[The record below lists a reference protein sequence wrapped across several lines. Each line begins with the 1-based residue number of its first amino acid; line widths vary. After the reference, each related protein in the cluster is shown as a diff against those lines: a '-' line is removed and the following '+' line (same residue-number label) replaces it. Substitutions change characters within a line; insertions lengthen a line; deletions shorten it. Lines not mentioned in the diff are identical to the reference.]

1 MHSAASMT
9 AASAAARAGEGGVC
23 SLGATIAAGA
33 HLPVQDGRV
42 GRCSACGH
50 TTREGANFCDN
61 CGAALGA
68 PDARSRA
75 PDHLAEKIRAGRAAI
90 EGERKQVTVLFAD
103 VKGSMELNEHRDA
116 EEWRAI
122 IDRFFSILC
131 EGVHRFE
138 GTVEKFTGDG
148 IMAIFGAPI
157 AHEDHAQR
165 ACYAALHMHRELEHD
180 QDLDLAVRIGINS
193 GEVVVGSIGDDLG
206 MAYTALGH
214 SVDLAQ
220 RMEQLAEP
228 GSAYVTEFTA
238 PLVDGYLTLEP
249 VGEFDVKGSSRP
261 LGVHKLTGVGPARGR
276 LDVSRAR
283 GLSRFVG
290 REAEER
296 ALDEALAGQGGVIAI
311 VGEPGVGKSRLC
323 HEFAER
329 CRAAGTPVYQA
340 AGQAHAKTVPL
351 APVLDLLRDFF
362 GIGERDSGDEA
373 RSKIERRLAPF
384 EEDFDDDL
392 PLVFDLLAVPDPE
405 RRPPRIDPEARLRR
419 LLSFCRRLTRGAEPS
434 VIVVDDLQWLDGASE
449 LFIANQADA
458 VQGTRSLLVVNFRP
472 EYSAEWLTRP
482 FCRRLT
488 IAPLDGVAVDQLL
501 TDLLGSDASID
512 GLAEVVRERTGG
524 NPFFVEEVVH
534 TLVDGGT
541 LAGERGAYRLAAPVA
556 EVVMPATVQAALAA
570 RIDRLDPAHK
580 HALQAGAVIG
590 KEFAAP
596 VLARVSGI
604 AGSELEQA
612 LRGLVAADFVYE
624 RELYP
629 DTVYAF
635 KHPLTQEVAYGS
647 QLRERRAPAHAATAS
662 AIADLYPDRL
672 DERAALIAHHWEA
685 AGEELESAR
694 WHVRA
699 ALWAGTAHP
708 AQAREHWLGV
718 RGLTDR
724 ADDSDE
730 ARSMGLAARIFALG
744 HGWRIGVSVEEQQ
757 SLYEEGI
764 ALVAEDNLHV
774 RALLLMVGAEQ
785 DSRDARKLARSARE
799 AMALAAESRDP
810 GIYVAL
816 APSAYTMHATGDFRV
831 GLEICDRAIELAAG
845 DPLVGT
851 GINYIC
857 PYAYCFA
864 AKGMFTAT
872 VGDIEAGRALAE
884 EGLRIAHEAGDVE
897 IVGVCHLYLT
907 YIGCFA
913 GESEAALRHARA
925 AIETI
930 EQVGGTFF
938 LAYAWYLLGLAES
951 VRGEWQSTID
961 ALERTR
967 ATIDAGTAGALRAAL
982 AVLGEAYMHVGDPER
997 AQTTIDEAIDEAHTY
1012 GNVFGETLGTL
1023 SLASSLVAAGA
1034 PVDEIDEALERVSE
1048 LAAETGAV
1056 IFEPRVE
1063 LLRADLADRRGDD
1076 AARERALREARRLFE
1091 QIGATGWVRR
1101 LDTVA
1106 A

>member
-1 MHSAASMT
+1 
-9 AASAAARAGEGGVC
+9 
-23 SLGATIAAGA
+23 
-33 HLPVQDGRV
+33 
-42 GRCSACGH
+42 
-50 TTREGANFCDN
+50 
-61 CGAALGA
+61 
-68 PDARSRA
+68 
-75 PDHLAEKIRAGRAAI
+75 
-90 EGERKQVTVLFAD
+90 
-103 VKGSMELNEHRDA
+103 
-116 EEWRAI
+116 
-122 IDRFFSILC
+122 
-131 EGVHRFE
+131 
-138 GTVEKFTGDG
+138 FTGDG

-165 ACYAALHMHRELEHD
+165 ACYAALHIHRELAPYAAELQRDHGV
-180 QDLDLAVRIGINS
+180 DLAVRMGINS

-249 VGEFDVKGSSRP
+249 VGEFEVKGSSRP
-261 LGVHKLTGVGPARGR
+261 LGVHKVTGVGAARGR
-276 LDVSRAR
+276 LDISRAR

-290 REAEER
+290 RETEER
-296 ALDEALAGQGGVIAI
+296 ALDAALEQALAGQGQVIGI
-311 VGEPGVGKSRLC
+311 VGQPGVGKSRLC

-362 GIGERDSGDEA
+362 GIGERDSGEDA
-373 RSKIERRLAPF
+373 RTKVERRLAPF

-405 RRPPRIDPEARLRR
+405 RPPPRIDPEARLRR

-434 VIVVDDLQWLDGASE
+434 VILVDDLQWLDGASE

-458 VQGTRSLLVVNFRP
+458 VQGTNSLLVVNFRP

-482 FCRRLT
+482 LCRQLT
-488 IAPLDGVAVDQLL
+488 IEPLDGGAVDELL

-534 TLVDGGT
+534 ALVDDGT
-541 LAGERGAYRLAAPVA
+541 LAGERGSYRLAAPVA
-556 EVVMPATVQAALAA
+556 DVVMPATVQAALAA

-580 HALQAGAVIG
+580 HVLQAAAVIG

-604 AGSELEQA
+604 AGSALEQA
-612 LRGLVAADFVYE
+612 LRGLVAAEFVHE

-647 QLRERRAPAHAATAS
+647 QLRERRAPAHAAAAR
-662 AIADLYPDRL
+662 AITDLYPGRL
-672 DERAALIAHHWEA
+672 DERTALIAQHWEA

-694 WHVRA
+694 WHARA
-699 ALWAGTAHP
+699 AAWAGTAHP
-708 AQAREHWLGV
+708 AQALSHWLSV
-718 RGLTDR
+718 RALTDR

-744 HGWRIGVSVEEQQ
+744 SGWRIGVPLDEQQ
-757 SLYEEGI
+757 TLFEEGM
-764 ALVAEDNLHV
+764 ALVGEDNLHA
-774 RALLLMVGAEQ
+774 RAILLLVGAEQ
-785 DSRDARKLARSARE
+785 DGRDARKFARLSRE
-799 AMALAAESRDP
+799 SLALAAESGDP
-810 GIYVAL
+810 ALYVAL
-816 APSAYTMHATGDFRV
+816 SPSVFALHATGDFRA
-831 GLEICDRAIELAAG
+831 GLEICERAIDLAAG

-851 GINYIC
+851 GINYVC
-857 PYAYCFA
+857 PYAYCFGI
-864 AKGMFTAT
+864 KGMLTAT
-872 VGDIEAGRALAE
+872 VGDIEAGRALAAQ
-884 EGLRIAHEAGDVE
+884 GLRMAGECGDVE
-897 IVGVCHLYLT
+897 VVGICHLYST
-907 YIGCFA
+907 YIEYFA
-913 GESEAALRHARA
+913 GESEAALRHVRA
-925 AIETI
+925 AVEII
-930 EQVGGTFF
+930 EQTGGAFF

-951 VRGEWQSTID
+951 MRGEWQSTID

-967 ATIDAGTAGALRAAL
+967 AVIDTGTAVALQAAL
-982 AVLGEAYMHVGDPER
+982 AVLG
-997 AQTTIDEAIDEAHTY
+997 
-1012 GNVFGETLGTL
+1012 
-1023 SLASSLVAAGA
+1023 
-1034 PVDEIDEALERVSE
+1034 
-1048 LAAETGAV
+1048 
-1056 IFEPRVE
+1056 
-1063 LLRADLADRRGDD
+1063 
-1076 AARERALREARRLFE
+1076 
-1091 QIGATGWVRR
+1091 
-1101 LDTVA
+1101 
-1106 A
+1106 